1 MAGKFINKSYTNT
14 IDALTTGTIKKVES
28 ANYVFNDKP
37 PVLCNWYNID
47 KDTTTLDEGT
57 GAEYSAIGQNSPIR
71 YNLIKDA
78 IFYGNGIRIEIDL
91 EYDEDGLTSA
101 PPSISGIVLPNTW
114 IPYSGDYF
122 TLKQAGK
129 EFIYRVNSVS
139 YDTIDN
145 NNNVYKFE
153 AMMDQA
159 GESFLHKQVVNTF
172 RMIINNVGTS
182 FKPII
187 KEEIYDCID
196 TMDGILLQLK
206 NYFISLYYNDDVQTF
221 TYKGPYG
228 NLYDPYMIEFM
239 SRNDILAGS
248 DEYIFVNH
256 EVSVPRTFAIDYNE
270 SIFRALELKNI
281 KGFNNQTFCAELIQ
295 GQYNLFYSVAES
307 YFMLKPKDTG
317 LSLFSPISAMLINN
331 VKANELLDPDNP
343 KSYFNIIV
351 KYMNN
356 GKLDSSLIPLI
367 ERIEFKA
374 TADLFYA
381 IPMIIYCLE
390 SMIKNLMS

>member
-1 MAGKFINKSYTNT
+1 
-14 IDALTTGTIKKVES
+14 
-28 ANYVFNDKP
+28 
-37 PVLCNWYNID
+37 
-47 KDTTTLDEGT
+47 
-57 GAEYSAIGQNSPIR
+57 
-71 YNLIKDA
+71 
-78 IFYGNGIRIEIDL
+78 
-91 EYDEDGLTSA
+91 
-101 PPSISGIVLPNTW
+101 
-114 IPYSGDYF
+114 
-122 TLKQAGK
+122 
-129 EFIYRVNSVS
+129 
-139 YDTIDN
+139 
-145 NNNVYKFE
+145 
-153 AMMDQA
+153 
-159 GESFLHKQVVNTF
+159 
-172 RMIINNVGTS
+172 
-182 FKPII
+182 
-187 KEEIYDCID
+187 
-196 TMDGILLQLK
+196 
-206 NYFISLYYNDDVQTF
+206 
-221 TYKGPYG
+221 
-228 NLYDPYMIEFM
+228 MIEFM

-256 EVSVPRTFAIDYNE
+256 EVPVPRTFAIDYNE

-281 KGFNNQTFCAELIQ
+281 KGFNNQTFYAELIQ

-356 GKLDSSLIPLI
+356 GKLDYSLIPLI